1 MSVDNELENFQIKDG
16 SKFTV
21 NELKSRLLQ
30 MDVEFDVYI
39 NQKKYFVEIYN
50 NKIKEKFFRDKIQEK
65 LKKDFDEMNVKK
77 RKRVRNRENVNVSPP
92 KENEKISEEII
103 NSGKKM
109 KLSTSQNLLN
119 ESYNRITSEK
129 TKNIKKNILLAL
141 NVSQRHSDSQNK
153 SGQKEFSLEEINK
166 ISFSQK
172 KDKNEENEEIK
183 TVEKTR
189 YYSISEFDARSYY
202 NERTPHSITN
212 F

>member
-153 SGQKEFSLEEINK
+153 SGKKEFSLEEINK
-166 ISFSQK
+166 IYIMICLIIFIFL
-172 KDKNEENEEIK
+172 KNEK
-183 TVEKTR
+183 M
-189 YYSISEFDARSYY
+189 EFL
-202 NERTPHSITN
+202 
-212 F
+212 